1 MSCLLSTGSVAKF
14 TIFCDLEKIKDSSS
28 NLWTPERIAGS
39 SEVPHLAMTATKL
52 TLEWTKVTFEHDTL
66 LYPVYC
72 LHQFIVFL
80 MTLVCLL
87 VGLVLGVTIQGVSL
101 TPAYVALTL
110 PYYLSLENTE
120 LTRRLPS
127 LLAARYSPNK
137 L

>member
-1 MSCLLSTGSVAKF
+1 
-14 TIFCDLEKIKDSSS
+14 
-28 NLWTPERIAGS
+28 
-39 SEVPHLAMTATKL
+39 MTATKL
-52 TLEWTKVTFEHDTL
+52 TLEWTKVTFKQDTL
-66 LYPVYC
+66 LFPDHARC
-72 LHQFIVFL
+72 LYQFIVFL

-127 LLAARYSPNK
+127 LLAARYSPEK